1 MLLVIEM
8 APGMESLFI
17 LQIVH
22 FAPTTKLEKVTQML
36 FEFWLWHFGRDYGE
50 RLAAQQ
56 MELFGHTTLKPTK
69 TTEMKPK
76 PFTHFFQSSL
86 SLPCQDSFA
95 MYINPTI

>member
-36 FEFWLWHFGRDYGE
+36 FEFWLWHLEGIME
-50 RLAAQQ
+50 R
-56 MELFGHTTLKPTK
+56 G
-69 TTEMKPK
+69 
-76 PFTHFFQSSL
+76 
-86 SLPCQDSFA
+86 
-95 MYINPTI
+95 